1 MQSEAAKAEE
11 HYETIMTGIREAMEK
26 EGQERQEVEKRMD
39 EIRKEIQMRTDRVA
53 NIQQKQKALQG
64 RLMIVNEDDDSQ

>member
-1 MQSEAAKAEE
+1 
-11 HYETIMTGIREAMEK
+11 MTGIREAMEK